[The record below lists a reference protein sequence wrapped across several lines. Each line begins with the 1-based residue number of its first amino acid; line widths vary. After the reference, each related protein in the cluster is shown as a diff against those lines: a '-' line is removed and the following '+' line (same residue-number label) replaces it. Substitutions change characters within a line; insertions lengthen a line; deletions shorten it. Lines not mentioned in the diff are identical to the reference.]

1 MCSSEWLREKGAGFQ
16 TVPENNF
23 LIPFIYEKFALCCV
37 PQCVSTRLTFL
48 GYDNAEQWIGWRD
61 SFVEVV
67 VIVDWKEVSV
77 DVGVSQQHVDTGDVM
92 DGLEEEVELL
102 EATWAIPL

>member
-1 MCSSEWLREKGAGFQ
+1 M
-16 TVPENNF
+16 
-23 LIPFIYEKFALCCV
+23 
-37 PQCVSTRLTFL
+37 
-48 GYDNAEQWIGWRD
+48 
-61 SFVEVV
+61 EVV